1 MPILDPPVALQEEE
15 RIFVVSESG
24 KEDYNRILESLKNKA
39 KLNGSL
45 WKNYYLFKEQF
56 AEFNYTYAQSSHKSQ
71 GRTYRDVIVL
81 EKDIL
86 DVSKIDVK
94 VKLQSL
100 YVACTRASRRIYIFN
115 SKYKVDNSKLPD
127 ELRQELGI

>member
-1 MPILDPPVALQEEE
+1 VSLAIIIL
-15 RIFVVSESG
+15 
-24 KEDYNRILESLKNKA
+24 A
-39 KLNGSL
+39 KKL
-45 WKNYYLFKEQF
+45 
-56 AEFNYTYAQSSHKSQ
+56 SQ

-115 SKYKVDNSKLPD
+115 SKYKVDNSKLPN